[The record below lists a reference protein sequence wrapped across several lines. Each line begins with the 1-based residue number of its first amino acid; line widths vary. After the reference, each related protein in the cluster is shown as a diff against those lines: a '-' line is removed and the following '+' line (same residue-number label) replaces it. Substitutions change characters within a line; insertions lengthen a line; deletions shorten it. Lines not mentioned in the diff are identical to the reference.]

1 MTELN
6 DFLNNILPK
15 IGEESCARI
24 GDTLKENNFTS
35 RLSLKL
41 LSPENLDVL
50 FAEIKLPLGSRKV
63 LEYHL
68 ELLKDE
74 SPLILKHSRK
84 QRDLLQQQA
93 STNSEV
99 QQQASTNSKVQQQTS
114 TNREEQVI
122 IS

>member
-24 GDTLKENNFTS
+24 RDTLKVNNFTS

-74 SPLILKHSRK
+74 SPLIVKSSRK
-84 QRDLLQQQA
+84 QRDPVTADLL
-93 STNSEV
+93 

-114 TNREEQVI
+114 TNREEQVR